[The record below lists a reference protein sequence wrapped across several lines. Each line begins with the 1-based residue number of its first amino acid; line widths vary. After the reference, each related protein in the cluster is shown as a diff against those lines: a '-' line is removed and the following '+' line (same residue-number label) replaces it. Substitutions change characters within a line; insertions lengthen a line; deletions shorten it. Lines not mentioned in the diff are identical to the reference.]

1 MSQNLSQAQ
10 GEPRSRPSSSSSTAQ
25 QPYSCQP
32 SYQPPESHLAVTTVQ
47 VGEGPDRRGQESRLD
62 ADLVRI
68 AAADGIFGLDA
79 YTMNPETDK
88 AAALPGEDLAPL
100 IVHVDQ
106 VQLTPPGG
114 YQMKNAD
121 AGFDLLSIVELLR
134 PPVRAG
140 EAAHAARA
148 VAEGVIVP
156 GEHAPR
162 VVRRRGELGVYL
174 RDYDKT
180 SRRPRKSEG
189 AVGDVGWETKRPL
202 FRAGASADRA
212 AGFPVRREP

>member
-10 GEPRSRPSSSSSTAQ
+10 GEPRSRPSSASSTAQ

-62 ADLVRI
+62 ADLVRV

-79 YTMNPETDK
+79 YTMDAETDK
-88 AAALPGEDLAPL
+88 AAALPGEDLASL

-114 YQMKNAD
+114 YQMENDD
-121 AGFDLLSIVELLR
+121 AGVDLLPVVELLR
-134 PPVRAG
+134 PTVRAG
-140 EAAHAARA
+140 EAEHAART
-148 VAEGVIVP
+148 VAEGAVVP
-156 GEHAPR
+156 GEHAPC

-174 RDYDKT
+174 RDYDRT
-180 SRRPRKSEG
+180 SRRCGKPEG
-189 AVGDVGWETKRPL
+189 EMGDAGCEIKRPP
-202 FRAGASADRA
+202 S
-212 AGFPVRREP
+212 

>member
-1 MSQNLSQAQ
+1 MSQNLSQSQ
-10 GEPRSRPSSSSSTAQ
+10 GELRSRPSSSSSTAQ

-47 VGEGPDRRGQESRLD
+47 MGEGPDRRGQEPRLD

-79 YTMNPETDK
+79 YTMDPETDK
-88 AAALPGEDLAPL
+88 AAVLPAEDLAPL

-106 VQLTPPGG
+106 AQLTPPGG
-114 YQMKNAD
+114 YRVKKHD
-121 AGFDLLSIVELLR
+121 AGVDLLPVVELLR

-140 EAAHAARA
+140 EAEHAART
-148 VAEGVIVP
+148 VAEGVMP

-162 VVRRRGELGVYL
+162 VVGARLQELC
-174 RDYDKT
+174 T
-180 SRRPRKSEG
+180 
-189 AVGDVGWETKRPL
+189 
-202 FRAGASADRA
+202 
-212 AGFPVRREP
+212 